1 MILSISEVGFGSK
14 GAVHK
19 KKKIKLLKECK
30 REKTKNN
37 CEQKEKKTEFM
48 LYPSISAVQA
58 NFGTQEKPWNGK
70 HT

>member
-1 MILSISEVGFGSK
+1 MILSISEIGLGSK

-37 CEQKEKKTEFM
+37 CEQKEKKNRIHVIP
-48 LYPSISAVQA
+48 LNQCSAS
-58 NFGTQEKPWNGK
+58 KLWYSGK
-70 HT
+70 AMEW